1 MKLTN
6 RVVEALARGKVDS
19 ERIVWCDDLPGLGL
33 RMRAGGS
40 RNWVFQYKIGAKHR
54 RMTLGALSAVPLLT
68 AREIA
73 GDLHAKVRLGED
85 PAAVRAVSRQRA
97 AETFEPIAKR
107 FLAHKKTRVKPR
119 YYIEIDRHLLVNAK
133 PLHGLAVAGITRR
146 DIAELLSSIRK
157 SHSDNVGNQV
167 RASLSNFFTWAM
179 KEGLLGDEAANP
191 VTYTNKTETAARDRV
206 LTWAELREVWAA
218 ALRDDDYGDI
228 VRLLMLTGQRREEIG
243 AVRWSEIHFDKSL
256 ITFPPARTKNG
267 LEHDVPMSD
276 RVRAIFKT
284 RSSIIGR
291 DLVFGTGKGGFSGW
305 SKSKERL
312 DHRIMEARKNAF
324 GKKAQLMPA
333 WRLHD
338 IRRSVDTHMN
348 ELGIEP
354 HIVEAVLNHV
364 SGAKSGKEGVAGIY
378 NKARYLTQ
386 KTDAL
391 NRWATHLLTAVE
403 AKAAAD
409 ECRVR
414 RCHVSRVE

>member
-1 MKLTN
+1 VKLTN
-6 RVVEALARGKVDS
+6 RVVEALARDKVDS
-19 ERIVWCDDLPGLGL
+19 ERIVWDEDLPGLGL

-54 RMTLGALSAVPLLT
+54 RMTLGALSAVPLVT

-73 GDLHAKVRLGED
+73 GDLHAKVRLGKD
-85 PAAVRAVSRQRA
+85 PAAVKAVSRQRA
-97 AETFEPIAKR
+97 AETFEPVAKR
-107 FLAHKKTRVKPR
+107 FLAHKKRSVKPR
-119 YYIEIDRHLLVNAK
+119 YYVEIDRHLLVNAK

-146 DIAELLSSIRK
+146 DIAELLSSLREN
-157 SHSDNVGNQV
+157 HSDNVGNQV

-206 LTWAELREVWAA
+206 LTWAELREVWAG
-218 ALRDDDYGDI
+218 LQDDGYGDI
-228 VRLLMLTGQRREEIG
+228 VRLLMLTGQRREEFG
-243 AVRWSEIHFDKSL
+243 GVRWSEIDFDKSL

-276 RVRAIFKT
+276 RVRAILEK
-284 RSSIIGR
+284 RSRIVGR

-312 DHRIMEARKNAF
+312 DHRIMEARKKAF
-324 GKKAQLMPA
+324 GKRAQLMPA

-354 HIVEAVLNHV
+354 HIVEAILNHV
-364 SGAKSGKEGVAGIY
+364 SGPKSGKEGVAGVY
-378 NKARYLTQ
+378 NKARYVTQ

-391 NRWATHLLTAVE
+391 KRWAAHLLAVFE
-403 AKAAAD
+403 GKAVAA
-409 ECRVR
+409 
-414 RCHVSRVE
+414 

>member
-6 RVVEALARGKVDS
+6 RVVEALARDKVDS

-40 RNWVFQYKIGAKHR
+40 RNWVFQYKLGAKHR
-54 RMTLGALSAVPLLT
+54 RMTLGALSAVPLVT

-85 PAAVRAVSRQRA
+85 PAAVRAVNKSRA
-97 AETFEPIAKR
+97 SETFKAIAER
-107 FLAHKKTRVKPR
+107 FLAHKKKTVKPR
-119 YYIEIDRHLLVNAK
+119 YYVEIDRHLLVNAK

-146 DIAELLSSIRK
+146 DIAELLLSVRVSR
-157 SHSDNVGNQV
+157 SDNVGNQV

-191 VTYTNKTETAARDRV
+191 VIYTNKTETAGRDRV

-218 ALRDDDYGDI
+218 LQGDGYGDI
-228 VRLLMLTGQRREEIG
+228 VHLLMLTGQRREEFG
-243 AVRWSEIHFDKSL
+243 AIRWSEIDFDKSL

-267 LEHDVPMSD
+267 LEHNVPISD
-276 RVRAIFKT
+276 RVRAILKK
-284 RSSIIGR
+284 RSRIVGR

-312 DHRIMEARKNAF
+312 DHRIMEARKKAF
-324 GKKAQLMPA
+324 GKKAQPMPS

-354 HIVEAVLNHV
+354 HIVEAILNHV

-378 NKARYLTQ
+378 NRARYLTQ
-386 KTDAL
+386 KIDAL
-391 NRWATHLLTAVE
+391 NRWAAHLIGVVE
-403 AKAAAD
+403 GKADAA
-409 ECRVR
+409 
-414 RCHVSRVE
+414 